1 MADARKGRGKE
12 FGRETAR
19 EGDKKGGA
27 EGVSFPNLARP
38 ESPSSFLLNDSKGG
52 KKTDS
57 AGSWDQIPLNL
68 CQGKSYFL
76 FVLGTH
82 SLVWKH

>member
-27 EGVSFPNLARP
+27 EGVFFPNLARP
-38 ESPSSFLLNDSKGG
+38 EFPSSFLLNDSKGG

-76 FVLGTH
+76 FVLDTH